1 MKVKYYLTPSGRS
14 PVEDFL
20 AGMPRD
26 IQLDFLDAI
35 SKLTRGYLLS
45 MPLSRNLSNIVS
57 GLHELRFK
65 DRAGQIRFFYYI
77 KRGEAIYMI
86 HAMRKKT
93 EQIPGKDKD
102 LILKRLREV

>member
-1 MKVKYYLTPSGRS
+1 MTPSVRS

>member
-1 MKVKYYLTPSGRS
+1 LTPSGRS

>member
-14 PVEDFL
+14 PVEEFL
-20 AGMPRD
+20 AEMPRD
-26 IQLDFLDAI
+26 IQLDFLDAVT
-35 SKLTRGYLLS
+35 KLTQGHLLS
-45 MPLSRNLSNIVS
+45 MPLSRSLSNISS

-65 DRAGQIRFFYYI
+65 DKGGQIRFFYFI

-86 HAMRKKT
+86 HAVRKKT
-93 EQIPGKDKD
+93 EQIPGKEKD